1 MHKRMSSHGD
11 YERIDDTINL
21 INEIK
26 ADEFIFNCGNYKESK
41 IYLIKCIFLKI
52 KCILK
57 MLYLKN
63 MVNKLDCKP
72 YIIVE
77 RFSMQKRF

>member
-1 MHKRMSSHGD
+1 MSLKQKLEQLRNELSKNQTKRD
-11 YERIDDTINL
+11 IDLDVKINNF
-21 INEIK
+21 INW
-26 ADEFIFNCGNYKESK
+26 
-41 IYLIKCIFLKI
+41 
-52 KCILK
+52 
-57 MLYLKN
+57 YLKN

>member
-1 MHKRMSSHGD
+1 MSSHGD
-11 YERIDDTINL
+11 YDRIDDTINL

-57 MLYLKN
+57 MLY
-63 MVNKLDCKP
+63 
-72 YIIVE
+72 
-77 RFSMQKRF
+77 